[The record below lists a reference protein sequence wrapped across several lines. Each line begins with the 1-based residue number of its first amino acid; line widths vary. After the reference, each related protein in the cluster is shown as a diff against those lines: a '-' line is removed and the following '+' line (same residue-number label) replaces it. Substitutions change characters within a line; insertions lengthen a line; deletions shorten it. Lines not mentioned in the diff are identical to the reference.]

1 MMKSAERYIE
11 QIEKI
16 LGINLEEDDSYL
28 WDYETVPEAEE
39 ALADM
44 ADSLERLEELRR
56 ELNADMKAIRDDYRD
71 KMANAA
77 AGSSTAMSLLG
88 RKQKA
93 GQMKADAKRQLR
105 AKRNEALAPYNE
117 VKSILDRIIPDVGKQ
132 ATSAQK
138 FVDSGDGAQTEEM
151 TEPER
156 RSTDLATF
164 YLATPPAGSQMELQ
178 PMLYTA
184 LKPIEPP
191 QEFVFNQP
199 KPAAPELKEAGLR
212 GIFSGS
218 RRQHIEEENRQL
230 LSAYEGRLKAWS
242 EAKDAA
248 EASYTQEKESYQGIL
263 ADWLD
268 RKKTFDAAEAERV
281 RQLEEARQEDPG
293 TMRALLGRRLDSLT
307 WPPELDMAY
316 ANEYTI
322 EKGGSQL
329 HLEVR
334 VPGQDSWGDSQA
346 ASGAIAYPDLVHA
359 IAFRLVGELF
369 YVLPAAKEVVISAFE
384 EDSGRSGHHD
394 GTIFL
399 LSSKVSRDAWD
410 RIDFVNLEYL
420 DLLGCFASFK
430 IRSKMTEAGRLLQVD
445 RFRR

>member
-1 MMKSAERYIE
+1 MTSAEKYLAKIE
-11 QIEKI
+11 AI
-16 LGINLEEDDSYL
+16 LGINLEVDGSYL
-28 WDYETVPEAEE
+28 WDYETVYEAEG

-44 ADSLERLEELRR
+44 TDSLERLEELRR

-105 AKRNEALAPYNE
+105 AKRNDALAPYDE
-117 VKSILDRIIPDVGKQ
+117 VKGTLDRIIPDLGKQ
-132 ATSAQK
+132 ANLAQK
-138 FVDSGDGAQTEEM
+138 FVDSGNGAQTEEM

-164 YLATPPAGSQMELQ
+164 YLATPPAGGQMELK

-191 QEFVFNQP
+191 QEFVFDRP
-199 KPAAPELKEAGLR
+199 EPAAPVIKEAGFR

-218 RRQHIEEENRQL
+218 RRQQIEEENRQL
-230 LSAYEGRLKAWS
+230 LSAYEGQLLAWS

-248 EASYTQEKESYQGIL
+248 WTSYTQEKESYPGIL
-263 ADWLD
+263 ADWVE

-293 TMRALLGRRLDSLT
+293 TMRALLGRRLDSLA
-307 WPPELDMAY
+307 WPPELDMAD

-322 EKGGSQL
+322 EKVGGQL

-346 ASGAIAYPDLVHA
+346 TSGVITYSDLVHA

-369 YVLPAAKEVVISAFE
+369 YVLPAVKEVVISAFE
-384 EDSGRSGHHD
+384 EGSGRSGRHD

-399 LSSKVSRDAWD
+399 LSSKVTRDAWD
-410 RIDFVNLEYL
+410 RIDFENLEYL
-420 DLLGCFASFK
+420 DLLGCFASFET
-430 IRSKMTEAGRLLQVD
+430 RSKMTEAGRLLQVD